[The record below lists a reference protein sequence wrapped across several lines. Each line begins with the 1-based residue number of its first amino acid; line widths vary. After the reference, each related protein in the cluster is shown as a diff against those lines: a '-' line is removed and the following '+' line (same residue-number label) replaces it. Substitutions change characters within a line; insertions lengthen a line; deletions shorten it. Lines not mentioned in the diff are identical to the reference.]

1 MLNKRRHRL
10 IGMQCSNWGAGI
22 CGTDDCGVRCL
33 RLGRRQTFFDQ
44 WGKSFMVDSS
54 FLTDHWGRRVG
65 HIEVVQDMTQ
75 HISLRRKQV
84 ETIEK
89 LDMMTN
95 LFASDSRSIGEESQ
109 MLASAFTQQGDTLD
123 GLSRAIDTLSEE
135 TKGNT
140 AKAESARAL
149 ASSIKENAD
158 RGTGKMAELMKA
170 AKTIQKANK
179 NIGKAIRQIDTIA
192 SQTNMLALNAA
203 IEASKAGAHGKGFA
217 VVAEEVSKLAS
228 KCAKAA
234 ENTND
239 LVVDSIEMTDLG
251 ARIASEADASFA
263 DIVKVINESE
273 TITREIVD
281 ASGAQGRAIVV
292 VSDGVKDIRETMKSN
307 SDTAG
312 GLADTGRD
320 ISDQVGQLTEIIAGL
335 QKSLKK

>member
-1 MLNKRRHRL
+1 
-10 IGMQCSNWGAGI
+10 
-22 CGTDDCGVRCL
+22 
-33 RLGRRQTFFDQ
+33 
-44 WGKSFMVDSS
+44 VDSA

-65 HIEVVQDMTQ
+65 HMEVVQDMTQ

-109 MLASAFTQQGDTLD
+109 MLVSAFTQQNDTLD
-123 GLSRAIDTLSEE
+123 GLAHAIDTLSEE
-135 TKGNT
+135 TRGNT
-140 AKAESARAL
+140 AKAESARSL
-149 ASSIKENAD
+149 ASSIKGNAD

-217 VVAEEVSKLAS
+217 VVAEEVSKLAA

-234 ENTND
+234 ENTSD
-239 LVVDSIEMTDLG
+239 LVANSIEMTDVG
-251 ARIASEADASFA
+251 ARIASEADGSFA
-263 DIVKVINESE
+263 DIVKVIDESE
-273 TITREIVD
+273 LITREIAE
-281 ASGAQGRAIVV
+281 ASGAQGRAIAV
-292 VSDGVKDIRETMKSN
+292 VSDGVADMREAMRASG
-307 SDTAG
+307 DAAEGMAG
-312 GLADTGRD
+312 TGRD
-320 ISDQVGQLTEIIAGL
+320 ISDQVGHLTEIIAGL
-335 QKSLKK
+335 HRSLKG